1 MKQTIKK
8 ILVWILC
15 LASFFVVATLVISFV
30 YKDKI
35 TKFVVNE
42 LGSKIEGKVNIEGV
56 SLSFFASFPNI
67 SIQLNNVTALSTESF
82 NKNAFSTNSDT
93 ALVAEAI
100 ALAFNPINFFQE
112 KYIVEEIIGKNAYAN
127 IFIDSDG
134 NHNFAFVKESSD
146 TVKSNTFLELSK
158 IRLKNTFVHY
168 YNASGLQ
175 EHVLAKNTYLTG
187 EFTEEGFVFYLNGK
201 ILHKKLVV
209 NNYNYLENI
218 ELEASIEVEQLN
230 HAFVV
235 KSAKIENDF
244 INLSSNGN
252 ISWTDLNP
260 LLNFTYSIAITD
272 IQEAKTLLPAMAQ
285 TAISEINL
293 SGAPTIDGTLN
304 STSKFR
310 KTLALDAKINYK
322 NGSVKI
328 NGSTINFAT
337 SGVITSGNISN
348 LGTFSYSQS
357 NLSCN
362 YNGCKF
368 NGSVSVQNFKSPE
381 LKINGK
387 YVLDLP
393 TFLKDFDLE
402 YNFAGVASGNILWEG
417 NVNEFTDF
425 KESFFTKTRLKAS
438 CSLKNAKINAPEN
451 LPFNFSD
458 LNANVKLSNNT
469 IQIDTLN
476 GKINEIPFT
485 AEGTIMGLLSS
496 LMFDNTDVTYAI
508 DFKIDKLHP
517 QVFIENLKTSK
528 KDSESP
534 KNKSIHKGMITFF
547 TKDFEYNVF
556 KFQDF
561 KTVLNFNSNTFE
573 LKNTNLKT
581 LGGSYKGETKVV
593 LMPNGNTHCKGNANI
608 QNASTKNLFKTFN
621 NFDQNTLTC
630 DKIDG
635 TICTNVD
642 FNVLFNKDFEPIY
655 PKMNVLADVKVENGS
670 IKDFEPF
677 IKISEKLKV
686 PEFEN
691 VSFSK
696 IENTIKISQ
705 DTLYIPKMDISTN
718 AFDITMEGKHSFNN
732 SFLYALTVYMEKTL
746 SNRYK
751 NKNKEIE
758 NFGEIEQDADGKVKI
773 PLKIYGNVNKYKI
786 DYDFKQSIKNV
797 KKSIS
802 NQKSEWREILGK
814 PAESNEPQKVEEP
827 EKFETDF
834 EIEFD

>member
-1 MKQTIKK
+1 M
-8 ILVWILC
+8 
-15 LASFFVVATLVISFV
+15 

-67 SIQLNNVTALSTESF
+67 SIQLNNVTALSTEGF
-82 NKNAFSTNSDT
+82 NKNDFPANSDT
-93 ALVAEAI
+93 ALVAETI

-146 TVKSNTFLELSK
+146 TVESNTFLELSK

-168 YNASGLQ
+168 YDASGLQ
-175 EHVLAKNTYLTG
+175 EHVIAKNTHLTG

-201 ILHKKLVV
+201 LLHKKLVV
-209 NNYNYLENI
+209 NNYNYLENL
-218 ELEASIEVEQLN
+218 ELNASIEVEQLSN
-230 HAFVV
+230 SFVI

-272 IQEAKTLLPAMAQ
+272 IQEAKTLLPAVVQ
-285 TAISEINL
+285 TAISKINL
-293 SGAPTIDGTLN
+293 SGVPTIEGTLN

-310 KTLALDAKINYK
+310 NTLALDAKINYK
-322 NGSVKI
+322 NGSVEI
-328 NGSTINFAT
+328 DGSTVNFAT
-337 SGVITSGNISN
+337 SGVITSSNISN

-362 YNGCKF
+362 YNGCNF

-393 TFLKDFDLE
+393 TFFKDFDLE
-402 YNFAGVASGNILWEG
+402 YEFAGVAQGDILWEG

-425 KESFFTKTRLKAS
+425 KESFFTKTRLKAN
-438 CSLKNAKINAPEN
+438 CSLKNAAITPSEN
-451 LPFNFSD
+451 SPFNFSD
-458 LNANVKLSNNT
+458 LNAHVRLSNST

-485 AEGTIMGLLSS
+485 AEGTIIGLLSS
-496 LMFDNTDVTYAI
+496 LLFDNTDVTYAM
-508 DFKIDKLHP
+508 DLKIDKLHP
-517 QVFIENLKTSK
+517 QVFMENINDSDD
-528 KDSESP
+528 DSEST
-534 KNKSIHKGMITFF
+534 KCKSVHKGMLTFF
-547 TKDFEYNVF
+547 TKDFEYDVF

-573 LKNTNLKT
+573 LKNTSLKT
-581 LGGSYKGETKVV
+581 LGGTYKGETKVV
-593 LMPNGNTHCKGNANI
+593 LSPNGNTHFKGNASI
-608 QNASTKNLFKTFN
+608 QKASTKGLFKTFN
-621 NFDQNTLTC
+621 NFDQNTLTS

-635 TICTNVD
+635 TICTDVD
-642 FNVLFNKDFEPIY
+642 FNVLFDKDFEPIY
-655 PKMNVLADVKVENGS
+655 PKMNILADVKVENGTVN
-670 IKDFEPF
+670 KFEPF
-677 IKISEKLKV
+677 IEIGEKLKV

-705 DTLYIPKMDISTN
+705 DTLYIPAMDISTN

-751 NKNKEIE
+751 NKNKENE
-758 NFGEIEQDADGKVKI
+758 NFGEIEQDSDGKVKI
-773 PLKIYGNVNKYKI
+773 PLKIYGNIDKYEI